1 MYERFYGLQAIPFAL
16 TPDPAFLY
24 MGRQHQHALTLLEY
38 TLQQGCGFAL
48 VSGEIGS
55 GKTTTVNYLLSRVQR
70 GLRIGL
76 MTNTHPGIGSLLPWV
91 MQSFGVQSQRSS
103 ASELYEEFAQYLERE
118 HQAGR
123 RAVLIIDEAQNLTTD
138 GLEELRV
145 LSNLNSGKA
154 LLLQTILVG
163 QPELRTTLR
172 SKRMRQFAQRIA
184 MDYHITPLCLADT
197 HEYIRH
203 RLKVAGGNVDLISP
217 AARALVH
224 KSSGGVPR
232 LINQVCDTA
241 LVYGFA
247 EQCQLIGKDI
257 IAQVLKDRR
266 AGGILPLVR
275 PGRTAVR
282 EATVD

>member
-1 MYERFYGLQAIPFAL
+1 MYERFYGLQENPFTL

-38 TLQQGCGFAL
+38 ALQQGSGFAL

-55 GKTTTVNYLLSRVQR
+55 GKTTVVNYLLSRVQR
-70 GLRIGL
+70 GLRIGV
-76 MTNTHPGIGSLLPWV
+76 MNNTHPGIGSLLPWV
-91 MQSFGVQSQRSS
+91 MQCFGGQCLPSS
-103 ASELYEEFAQYLERE
+103 ASEQYEEFAQFLERE
-118 HQAGR
+118 HHGGR

-172 SKRMRQFAQRIA
+172 SRRMKQFAQRIA

-203 RLKVAGGNVDLISP
+203 RLKVAGGNPDLFSP

-224 KSSGGVPR
+224 KSSDGVPR

-241 LVYGFA
+241 LVYGFG
-247 EQCQLIGKDI
+247 EQSQLIGKEI
-257 IAQVLKDRR
+257 IGQVLVDRR
-266 AGGILPLVR
+266 VGGLLPLMHPLR
-275 PGRTAVR
+275 AIAR
-282 EATVD
+282 EAAVD